1 MARSSRA
8 YDCAGRSAYSG
19 ALTSWSLTRAQN
31 ETTHRNERNSCE
43 TLRIHK
49 SILAVEFNRASQTR
63 LHGSFKKT

>member
-1 MARSSRA
+1 MARSRRA

-19 ALTSWSLTRAQN
+19 ALTSWSLTRAQK
-31 ETTHRNERNSCE
+31 ERTHRNERNSCE

-49 SILAVEFNRASQTR
+49 SIFIGGLNRASQTR